1 MRKSILFV
9 IIITTL
15 FSTYIAH
22 AQSLIVSTVSPNN
35 VTQSTIV
42 LNGMY
47 ANNGANDTVTV
58 WFEYGL
64 SPSALSSTTIQI
76 MTSAMAYFSDT
87 LTGLYCDS
95 TYYVRA
101 VVKHSSDF
109 FYYGTVLVFTT
120 IPCTVTAVEKLDI
133 TPKITIAPNPVQN
146 ISRITVSPLIQSGE
160 IQIYNMIGNLVK
172 TMPII
177 DGVSE
182 IHKEDFSSGMY
193 IYQTVI
199 KGKAYTGKISVQ

>member
-1 MRKSILFV
+1 MVITIILFSNYV
-9 IIITTL
+9 
-15 FSTYIAH
+15 AH

-47 ANNGANDTVTV
+47 ANNGTNDTVTV

-95 TYYVRA
+95 TYYFRA
-101 VVKHSSDF
+101 VVKHSSGF

-120 IPCTVTAVEKLDI
+120 IPCTVTAVEKLDV
-133 TPKITIAPNPVQN
+133 TPKITVTPNPVQN
-146 ISRITVSPLIQSGE
+146 ISRITVSPFTQNGE
-160 IQIYNMIGNLVK
+160 IHVYNMIGNLVK
-172 TMPII
+172 TLPIT
-177 DGVSE
+177 DGISE
-182 IHKEDFSSGMY
+182 IHKEDFSPGMY
-193 IYQTVI
+193 VYQTII
-199 KGKAYTGKISVQ
+199 KGKGYTGKISVQ